1 MQQSQCSDKARAGID
16 NRMSV
21 RLPNGNAAGVAIR
34 GRQSTGFGVFAGAP
48 EQVRAVAHDAPAIVR
63 PSTRRSRSTTAVM
76 SSLADTLLGRAVEH
90 EPAYG
95 PDLLMPI
102 ARASARAELGI
113 GASLPFVG
121 SDRWTGF
128 ELSWLEPGGKPC
140 VAVLRACVPADST
153 HLIESKSF
161 KLYLNSYARERVA
174 SVDQVRVRIAADLSA
189 AAGSPVAVEL
199 LLPQDWRQLAPA
211 TLAGDCIDD
220 LSIAIEHTGALLPA
234 ALSANAHEPVAE
246 VLISH
251 LLKSNCPVTG
261 QPDWASVVIDYRG
274 PRIDRA
280 GLLRYLVSFR
290 ELREFHEQCVERIF
304 LDLRQRCAPEFLAV
318 EARYTRRG
326 GLDINPYR
334 ASSGAP
340 GIADRRTWR
349 Q

>member
-1 MQQSQCSDKARAGID
+1 
-16 NRMSV
+16 
-21 RLPNGNAAGVAIR
+21 
-34 GRQSTGFGVFAGAP
+34 
-48 EQVRAVAHDAPAIVR
+48 
-63 PSTRRSRSTTAVM
+63 M

-90 EPAYG
+90 EPAYS
-95 PDLLMPI
+95 PELLMPI
-102 ARASARAELGI
+102 ARASARTELGI

-128 ELSWLEPGGKPC
+128 ELSWLEPDGKPR
-140 VAVLRACVPADST
+140 VAVLRACVPADSPN
-153 HLIESKSF
+153 LIESKSF
-161 KLYLNSYARERVA
+161 KLYLNSYARERIA
-174 SVDQVRVRIAADLSA
+174 GVDQVRQRIAADLSA
-189 AAGSPVAVEL
+189 AAGGAVAVEL
-199 LLPQDWRQLAPA
+199 LLPQDWPQLAPA
-211 TLAGDCIDD
+211 ALPGVCIDD
-220 LSIAIEHTGALLPA
+220 LDIAIDHSGSLQAA
-234 ALSANAHEPVAE
+234 ALGADVSERVE
-246 VLISH
+246 ETLVSH

-290 ELREFHEQCVERIF
+290 DVREFHEQCVERIF
-304 LDLRQRCAPEFLAV
+304 LDLSQRCAPEFLAV

>member
-1 MQQSQCSDKARAGID
+1 
-16 NRMSV
+16 
-21 RLPNGNAAGVAIR
+21 
-34 GRQSTGFGVFAGAP
+34 
-48 EQVRAVAHDAPAIVR
+48 
-63 PSTRRSRSTTAVM
+63 M

-90 EPAYG
+90 EPAYS

-102 ARASARAELGI
+102 ARAGARAELGI
-113 GASLPFVG
+113 GAPLPFVG

-128 ELSWLEPGGKPC
+128 ELSWLEPGGKPR
-140 VAVLRACVPADST
+140 VAVLRACVPADSP

-161 KLYLNSYARERVA
+161 KLYLNSYARESIA
-174 SVDQVRVRIAADLSA
+174 SADAARQRIAADLSA

-199 LLPQDWRQLAPA
+199 LLPQDWWQLAPA
-211 TLAGDCIDD
+211 ALPGDCIDD
-220 LSIAIEHTGALLPA
+220 LDIAIDHGGALQPQALA
-234 ALSANAHEPVAE
+234 ADASEQVEETLV
-246 VLISH
+246 SH

-274 PRIDRA
+274 PRIGRA

-304 LDLRQRCAPEFLAV
+304 LDIRQRCAPEFLAV

-334 ASSGAP
+334 ASSEPATIG
-340 GIADRRTWR
+340 DRRTWR

>member
-1 MQQSQCSDKARAGID
+1 
-16 NRMSV
+16 
-21 RLPNGNAAGVAIR
+21 
-34 GRQSTGFGVFAGAP
+34 
-48 EQVRAVAHDAPAIVR
+48 
-63 PSTRRSRSTTAVM
+63 M

-90 EPAYG
+90 EPAYS

-102 ARASARAELGI
+102 ARAAARAELGI
-113 GASLPFVG
+113 GTPLPFVG

-128 ELSWLEPGGKPC
+128 ELSWLEPGGKPR
-140 VAVLRACVPADST
+140 VAVLRACVPADSPN
-153 HLIESKSF
+153 LIESKSF
-161 KLYLNSYARERVA
+161 KLYLNSYARERLA
-174 SVDQVRVRIAADLSA
+174 SVDEARRRIAADLSA
-189 AAGSPVAVEL
+189 AAGRPVEVEL
-199 LLPQDWRQLAPA
+199 LLPQDWQQLAPA
-211 TLAGDCIDD
+211 ALPGVCIDD
-220 LSIAIEHTGALLPA
+220 LDIAIEHTGALQPQ
-234 ALSANAHEPVAE
+234 ALSADATEPVE
-246 VLISH
+246 ETLVSH

-274 PRIDRA
+274 PRIESA

-290 ELREFHEQCVERIF
+290 DVREFHEQCVERIF
-304 LDLRQRCAPEFLAV
+304 LDLSQRCAPEFLAV

>member
-1 MQQSQCSDKARAGID
+1 M
-16 NRMSV
+16 
-21 RLPNGNAAGVAIR
+21 P
-34 GRQSTGFGVFAGAP
+34 
-48 EQVRAVAHDAPAIVR
+48 
-63 PSTRRSRSTTAVM
+63 
-76 SSLADTLLGRAVEH
+76 SLADTLLGRTVEH
-90 EPAYG
+90 EPAYS

-102 ARASARAELGI
+102 ARAAARAELGI
-113 GASLPFVG
+113 GTSLPFVG

-128 ELSWLEPGGKPC
+128 ELSWLEPGGKPR
-140 VAVLRACVPADST
+140 VAVLRACVPADSPN
-153 HLIESKSF
+153 LIESKSF

-174 SVDQVRVRIAADLSA
+174 SVDEVGQRIAADLSA
-189 AAGSPVAVEL
+189 AAGSPVVVEL
-199 LLPQDWRQLAPA
+199 LPPQDWQRLAPA
-211 TLAGDCIDD
+211 ALPGVCIDD
-220 LSIAIEHTGALLPA
+220 LDIAIEHTGTLQPQ
-234 ALSANAHEPVAE
+234 ALSADATEPVE
-246 VLISH
+246 ETLISH

-274 PRIDRA
+274 PRIERA

-304 LDLRQRCAPEFLAV
+304 LDLSQRCAPEFLAV

-340 GIADRRTWR
+340 GVADRRTWR

>member
-1 MQQSQCSDKARAGID
+1 M
-16 NRMSV
+16 
-21 RLPNGNAAGVAIR
+21 P
-34 GRQSTGFGVFAGAP
+34 
-48 EQVRAVAHDAPAIVR
+48 
-63 PSTRRSRSTTAVM
+63 
-76 SSLADTLLGRAVEH
+76 SLADTLLGRAVEH
-90 EPAYG
+90 EPAYS

-113 GASLPFVG
+113 GTPLPFVG

-128 ELSWLEPGGKPC
+128 ELSWLEPGGKPR
-140 VAVLRACVPADST
+140 VAVLRACVPADSP

-161 KLYLNSYARERVA
+161 KLYLNSYARERI
-174 SVDQVRVRIAADLSA
+174 SDVDAARQRITADLSA

-199 LLPQDWRQLAPA
+199 LPPQDWVQLAPA
-211 TLAGDCIDD
+211 SLPGVCIDD
-220 LSIAIEHTGALLPA
+220 LDIAIEHPGTLQSQALA
-234 ALSANAHEPVAE
+234 ADTNERVAE
-246 VLISH
+246 TLVSH

-274 PRIDRA
+274 ARIDRA

-290 ELREFHEQCVERIF
+290 DVREFHEQCVERIY
-304 LDLRQRCAPEFLAV
+304 LDIRQRCAPEFLAV

-334 ASSGAP
+334 ASSGPAAI
-340 GIADRRTWR
+340 GDRRTWR